1 MLYEKLMRIKFH
13 DVQLD
18 MVNFGIIDATY
29 RENGKKCRL
38 TLARE
43 TVGYPLFVATLF
55 AKDSPY
61 PDTYN
66 KQ

>member
-1 MLYEKLMRIKFH
+1 
-13 DVQLD
+13 

-61 PDTYN
+61 TDTYN